1 MKVILD
7 KDLKKLG
14 FRGDVVKVR
23 PGYFRNFLS
32 PRGIA
37 QLATERLIV
46 VAEERKKK
54 SVVRKEQIL
63 DNAKEILKKLK
74 KLEVTIKAKVSSK
87 GKLFGSIK
95 EEDVLAAIKLEAKVE
110 LTSEYLKMTHIKELG
125 KHKVKVVFGE
135 DLEAE
140 VTVIVEKA

>member
-23 PGYFRNFLS
+23 PGYFRNFLL

-46 VAEERKKK
+46 IAEERKKK

-63 DNAKEILKKLK
+63 ENAKEILKKLK

-95 EEDVLAAIKLEAKVE
+95 EEDVLAAIKSEAKVE
-110 LTSEYLKMTHIKELG
+110 LTPEYLKMDHIKELG